1 MNFNPTNYQSIITL
15 LITILCAFLI
25 SFTTT
30 PIARVIAFKVGAI
43 DVPKDNRRMHKKPIP
58 RMGGLAIF
66 LGFAITVIVFCHPT
80 KEIVGMLL
88 GALLLII
95 TGIFD
100 DIYSLPALLKLFLQ
114 IVSASIAVLMGN
126 VINGFTVFG
135 NYIDLGNFAVPLSVI
150 WIAALINAVN
160 LIDGLD
166 GLSCGV
172 SAISS
177 VSLLLSA
184 FFLPE
189 PSFAIILLIGA
200 LTGSCIGFLPFNFNP
215 ASIFMGD
222 TGAMFLGYSLAIIS
236 IQGFF
241 KIDALLSFWIPF
253 LVFALPILDT
263 SLAFTRRILH
273 GKSPFSADRGHIHH
287 KLIDMGFTQ
296 KQSVM
301 ILYSICGILGVS
313 AVLFA
318 MDRPL
323 PGLSVI
329 VIALIIYLLNW
340 VFVNKNSETRE
351 HMGMGLEIHTEPAQD
366 NDTTTDSDNTKN
378 SGSEDK
384 NSKQ

>member
-1 MNFNPTNYQSIITL
+1 MLFSTDHYQNIITL
-15 LITILCAFLI
+15 IITVICAFLI
-25 SFTTT
+25 TFTTT
-30 PIARVIAFKVGAI
+30 PIARVIAFKVGAVDI
-43 DVPKDNRRMHKKPIP
+43 PRDNRRMHKKPIP

-66 LGFAITVIVFCHPT
+66 LGFAITVIVFCDQT
-80 KEIVGMLL
+80 LENTGLLL
-88 GALLLII
+88 GAMLLVVV
-95 TGIFD
+95 GIFD
-100 DIYSLPALLKLFLQ
+100 DIYSIPALLKLLLQ
-114 IVSASIAVLMGN
+114 LVSAAIAVLMGN
-126 VINGFTVFG
+126 VINGVTLFG
-135 NYIDLGNFAVPLSVI
+135 NYIDFGSFAIPLSI
-150 WIAALINAVN
+150 LWIAALINAVN

-177 VSLLLSA
+177 LSLLFSA

-189 PSFAIILLIGA
+189 PSITIILLIA
-200 LTGSCIGFLPFNFNP
+200 SLAGSCIGFLPFNFNP

-222 TGAMFLGYSLAIIS
+222 TGSMFLGYTLAVIS

-263 SLAFTRRILH
+263 TCAFTRRILH

-318 MDRPL
+318 MDKPVE
-323 PGLSVI
+323 GISVI
-329 VIALIIYLLNW
+329 AVALVIYLLNW
-340 VFVNKNSETRE
+340 IFVNKNPSTRE
-351 HMGMGLEIHTEPAQD
+351 HMGMGLEVKEESAST
-366 NDTTTDSDNTKN
+366 NGNGDSC
-378 SGSEDK
+378 SDK
-384 NSKQ
+384 

>member
-1 MNFNPTNYQSIITL
+1 MEFNQNNVISLFITL
-15 LITILCAFLI
+15 LCAFLVT
-25 SFTTT
+25 FTTT
-30 PIARVIAFKVGAI
+30 PIARVLAFKVGAI
-43 DVPKDNRRMHKKPIP
+43 DIPKDNRRMHKEPIP

-66 LGFAITVIVFCHPT
+66 LGFAITVLVLCEPSVQI
-80 KEIVGMLL
+80 IGMLL
-88 GALLLII
+88 GALILVVV
-95 TGIFD
+95 GIFD

-114 IVSASIAVLMGN
+114 ILSATVATLMGN
-126 VINGFTVFG
+126 TIQGVSLFG
-135 NYIDLGNFAVPLSVI
+135 NYISLGVWAVPLTVL
-150 WIAALINAVN
+150 WITALINAVN

-189 PSFAIILLIGA
+189 PSVTIILIIAA
-200 LTGSCIGFLPFNFNP
+200 LAGSCIGFLPFNFNP

-241 KIDALLSFWIPF
+241 KVNALMSFWIPF
-253 LVFALPILDT
+253 LVFALPICDT
-263 SLAFTRRILH
+263 SFAFIRRILH
-273 GKSPFSADRGHIHH
+273 GKSPFSPDRGHIHH

-301 ILYSICGILGVS
+301 ILYSICGMLGVS

-318 MDRPL
+318 KDKPASGITIL
-323 PGLSVI
+323 L
-329 VIALIIYLLNW
+329 IALFIYLCNW
-340 VFVNKNSETRE
+340 VFVNKNAETRE
-351 HMGMGLEIHTEPAQD
+351 HMGMGLKSENKAE
-366 NDTTTDSDNTKN
+366 TDKT
-378 SGSEDK
+378 SEEK
-384 NSKQ
+384 

>member
-1 MNFNPTNYQSIITL
+1 MFTESSVVTLIIA
-15 LITILCAFLI
+15 ILCAFLI
-25 SFTTT
+25 TFTTT
-30 PIARVIAFKVGAI
+30 PIARVLAFKVGAI

-66 LGFAITVIVFCHPT
+66 LGFAITTIIFLEPS
-80 KEIVGMLL
+80 KEIIGMLL
-88 GALLLII
+88 GALLLVIV
-95 TGIFD
+95 GIFD

-114 IVSASIAVLMGN
+114 MISSAIAVLFGN
-126 VINGFTVFG
+126 VIEGVTVFE
-135 NYIDLGNFAVPLSVI
+135 NYIDFGVFSVPISII
-150 WIAALINAVN
+150 WITALINAVN

-177 VSLLLSA
+177 ISLLLSA

-189 PSFAIILLIGA
+189 PSLSIVLLIA
-200 LTGSCIGFLPFNFNP
+200 SLAGSCIGFLPFNFNP

-241 KIDALLSFWIPF
+241 KINALLSFWIPF
-253 LVFALPILDT
+253 LVFALPIGDT
-263 SLAFTRRILH
+263 FFAFARRILQ

-287 KLIDMGFTQ
+287 KLIDMGFSQ

-318 MDRPL
+318 MDKPVE
-323 PGLSVI
+323 GVSVI
-329 VIALIIYLLNW
+329 LIALVIYLLNW
-340 VFVNKNSETRE
+340 IFVNKNSETRE
-351 HMGMGLEIHTEPAQD
+351 HMGMGLEVHADVAENAKNGKTEDGQSK
-366 NDTTTDSDNTKN
+366 NGEKSNTENSDNK
-378 SGSEDK
+378 
-384 NSKQ
+384 

>member
-1 MNFNPTNYQSIITL
+1 MFSPDHYQNIITL

-43 DVPKDNRRMHKKPIP
+43 DVPKDARRMHKKPIP

-66 LGFAITVIVFCHPT
+66 LGFAVTVIVFCEPS
-80 KEIVGMLL
+80 KEIIGMLL
-88 GALLLII
+88 GALTLVIV
-95 TGIFD
+95 GIFD
-100 DIYSLPALLKLFLQ
+100 DIYALPALFKLLLQ
-114 IVSASIAVLMGN
+114 IVSASIAVL
-126 VINGFTVFG
+126 FG
-135 NYIDLGNFAVPLSVI
+135 NTIDNITLFGKYISLGNLAIPLSI
-150 WIAALINAVN
+150 LWIVALINAVN

-177 VSLLLSA
+177 VALLFSA
-184 FFLPE
+184 FFLPD
-189 PSFAIILLIGA
+189 PKLSIILMIASLAGA
-200 LTGSCIGFLPFNFNP
+200 CIGFLPFNFNP

-253 LVFALPILDT
+253 LAFALPILDT
-263 SLAFTRRILH
+263 FLAFTRRILH

-301 ILYSICGILGVS
+301 ILYSICGILAVS
-313 AVLFA
+313 SVLFA
-318 MDRPL
+318 MDRPIE
-323 PGLSVI
+323 GLGVI
-329 VIALIIYLLNW
+329 IIALIIFLLNW
-340 VFVNKNSETRE
+340 VFVNKNPETRE
-351 HMGMGLEIHTEPAQD
+351 HMGMGLETHPLPTSE
-366 NDTTTDSDNTKN
+366 NKENKNNKSDN
-378 SGSEDK
+378 
-384 NSKQ
+384 Q

>member
-1 MNFNPTNYQSIITL
+1 MLNQSIITL

-25 SFTTT
+25 TFTTT

-66 LGFAITVIVFCHPT
+66 LGFAITVLVFCEPT
-80 KEIVGMLL
+80 LEIIGMLL
-88 GALLLII
+88 GALILVVV
-95 TGIFD
+95 GIFD

-114 IVSASIAVLMGN
+114 LLSATIAVLFGN
-126 VINGFTVFG
+126 VISGVTIFG
-135 NYIDLGNFAVPLSVI
+135 NYVDFGSFAIPLSVI

-189 PSFAIILLIGA
+189 PSFAIILLIAA
-200 LTGSCIGFLPFNFNP
+200 LAGSCIGFLPFNFNP

-241 KIDALLSFWIPF
+241 KIDALLSFWVPF

-263 SLAFTRRILH
+263 FCAFGRRILH

-318 MDRPL
+318 MDNPNA
-323 PGLSVI
+323 GIAVI
-329 VIALIIYLLNW
+329 SIALIIYLLNW
-340 VFVNKNSETRE
+340 IFVNKNPKTRE
-351 HMGMGLEIHTEPAQD
+351 HMGMGLEAQIPITTEESVSETTEEKNEETNT
-366 NDTTTDSDNTKN
+366 ND
-378 SGSEDK
+378 
-384 NSKQ
+384 SK

>member
-1 MNFNPTNYQSIITL
+1 MQTFDSLNYHSLITL

-30 PIARVIAFKVGAI
+30 PIARVIAFKLGAI

-66 LGFAITVIVFCHPT
+66 LGFSITVIVFCQPT
-80 KEIVGMLL
+80 KEILGMLL
-88 GALLLII
+88 GALLLVVV
-95 TGIFD
+95 GIFD

-114 IVSASIAVLMGN
+114 IASATIAVLMGN
-126 VINGFTVFG
+126 VISGVTIFG
-135 NYIDLGNFAVPLSVI
+135 NYIDLGNFAIPLSII

-177 VSLLLSA
+177 ISLLLSA

-189 PSFAIILLIGA
+189 PSFAIILLIAA
-200 LTGSCIGFLPFNFNP
+200 LAGSCVGFLPFNFNP

-241 KIDALLSFWIPF
+241 KIEALLSFWIPF

-263 SLAFTRRILH
+263 SFAFTRRILH

-287 KLIDMGFTQ
+287 KLIDMGFSQ

-329 VIALIIYLLNW
+329 TIALVIYLLNW

-351 HMGMGLEIHTEPAQD
+351 HMGMGLESNHNNVTKVTNEDSQNQD
-366 NDTTTDSDNTKN
+366 DIQS
-378 SGSEDK
+378 SE
-384 NSKQ
+384 NQNNN

>member
-1 MNFNPTNYQSIITL
+1 MFFTADHFQSIITL
-15 LITILCAFLI
+15 LVTILCAFLI

-30 PIARVIAFKVGAI
+30 PIARVLAFKVGAV
-43 DVPKDNRRMHKKPIP
+43 DVPKDSRRMHTKPIP

-66 LGFAITVIVFCHPT
+66 LGFSITVTVFLAPT
-80 KEIVGMLL
+80 KEIIGMLI
-88 GALLLII
+88 GALILVIV
-95 TGIFD
+95 GIFD

-114 IVSASIAVLMGN
+114 IFSSTVAVLMGN
-126 VINGFTVFG
+126 IITGVTVFG
-135 NYIDLGNFAVPLSVI
+135 KYIDLGIAAIPLSVL
-150 WIAALINAVN
+150 WITALINAVN

-177 VSLLLSA
+177 VALLFSA

-189 PSFAIILLIGA
+189 PSFAIILIIASLA
-200 LTGSCIGFLPFNFNP
+200 GSCIGFLPFNFNP

-253 LVFALPILDT
+253 LAFALPLFDT
-263 SLAFTRRILH
+263 SFAFARRILH

-301 ILYSICGILGVS
+301 ILYSICGILAVAS
-313 AVLFA
+313 VLFA
-318 MDRPL
+318 MDKPVE
-323 PGLSVI
+323 GIGIMI
-329 VIALIIYLLNW
+329 VALIIYILNW
-340 VFVNKNSETRE
+340 FFVNKNAKTRE
-351 HMGMGLEIHTEPAQD
+351 HMGMGLENTEIKLNPQS
-366 NDTTTDSDNTKN
+366 TDKENN
-378 SGSEDK
+378 
-384 NSKQ
+384 

>member
-1 MNFNPTNYQSIITL
+1 MTFVPSNYQSIVTL
-15 LITILCAFLI
+15 LITILCSFLI

-30 PIARVIAFKVGAI
+30 PIARVVAFKVGAI

-66 LGFAITVIVFCHPT
+66 LGFAITVIVFCSPT
-80 KEIVGMLL
+80 TELVGMLL
-88 GALLLII
+88 GALLLVVV
-95 TGIFD
+95 GIFD
-100 DIYSLPALLKLFLQ
+100 DIYSLPAFLKLLLQ
-114 IVSASIAVLMGN
+114 IVSATIAVLMGN
-126 VINGFTVFG
+126 VINGVTIFG
-135 NYIDLGNFAVPLSVI
+135 NYIDLGSFAVPLSVI

-189 PSFAIILLIGA
+189 SSFAIILLIA
-200 LTGSCIGFLPFNFNP
+200 SLAGSCIGFLPFNFNP

-263 SLAFTRRILH
+263 SFAFTRRILH

-318 MDRPL
+318 MDKPIE
-323 PGLSVI
+323 GLSVL

-340 VFVNKNSETRE
+340 IFVNKNSETRE
-351 HMGMGLEIHTEPAQD
+351 HMGMGLEIHDENAQK
-366 NDTTTDSDNTKN
+366 SDNEDISSKTHDNQN
-378 SGSEDK
+378 S
-384 NSKQ
+384 

>member
-1 MNFNPTNYQSIITL
+1 MFTESSVVTLIIA
-15 LITILCAFLI
+15 ILCAFLI
-25 SFTTT
+25 TFTTT
-30 PIARVIAFKVGAI
+30 PIARVLAFKVGAI

-66 LGFAITVIVFCHPT
+66 LGFAITTIIFLEPS
-80 KEIVGMLL
+80 KEIIGMLL
-88 GALLLII
+88 GALLLVIV
-95 TGIFD
+95 GIFD

-114 IVSASIAVLMGN
+114 IISSAIAVLFGN
-126 VINGFTVFG
+126 VIEGVTVFG
-135 NYIDLGNFAVPLSVI
+135 NYIDFGVFSVPISIL
-150 WIAALINAVN
+150 WITALINAVN

-177 VSLLLSA
+177 ISLLLSA

-189 PSFAIILLIGA
+189 PSLSIVLLIA
-200 LTGSCIGFLPFNFNP
+200 SLAGSCIGFLPFNFNP

-241 KIDALLSFWIPF
+241 KINALLSFWIPF
-253 LVFALPILDT
+253 LVFALPISDT
-263 SLAFTRRILH
+263 FFAFARRILQ

-287 KLIDMGFTQ
+287 NLIDMGFSQ

-318 MDRPL
+318 MDKPVE
-323 PGLSVI
+323 GVSVI
-329 VIALIIYLLNW
+329 LIALVIYLLNW
-340 VFVNKNSETRE
+340 IFVNKNSETRE
-351 HMGMGLEIHTEPAQD
+351 HMGMGLEVHADIAE
-366 NDTTTDSDNTKN
+366 NDKTKECQL
-378 SGSEDK
+378 SKDEKSENK
-384 NSKQ
+384 

>member
-1 MNFNPTNYQSIITL
+1 MEFLPVNYQSIITL

-25 SFTTT
+25 TFTTT
-30 PIARVIAFKVGAI
+30 PIARVLAFKVGAV

-66 LGFAITVIVFCHPT
+66 LGFAITVIAFCAPT
-80 KEIVGMLL
+80 LEIIGMLI
-88 GALLLII
+88 GALILVIV
-95 TGIFD
+95 GIFD

-114 IVSASIAVLMGN
+114 ILSATVAVLMGN
-126 VINGFTVFG
+126 VISGVTIFG
-135 NYIDLGNFAVPLSVI
+135 TYIDLGAFAVPLSVI
-150 WIAALINAVN
+150 WISALINAVN

-177 VSLLLSA
+177 ISLLLSA

-189 PSFAIILLIGA
+189 PSFTIILLIA
-200 LTGSCIGFLPFNFNP
+200 SLAGSCIGFLPFNFNP

-263 SLAFTRRILH
+263 SFAFTRRILK

-287 KLIDMGFTQ
+287 RLIDMGFSQ

-313 AVLFA
+313 AILFA
-318 MDRPL
+318 MDHPVE
-323 PGLSVI
+323 GISI
-329 VIALIIYLLNW
+329 IFTALIIYLLNW
-340 VFVNKNSETRE
+340 IFVNKNSETRE
-351 HMGMGLEIHTEPAQD
+351 HMGMGLEVTRTDNNSEKKED
-366 NDTTTDSDNTKN
+366 NDQKAES
-378 SGSEDK
+378 
-384 NSKQ
+384 

>member
-1 MNFNPTNYQSIITL
+1 MFTESSVVTLIIA
-15 LITILCAFLI
+15 ILCAFLI
-25 SFTTT
+25 TFTTT
-30 PIARVIAFKVGAI
+30 PIARVLAFKVGAI

-66 LGFAITVIVFCHPT
+66 LGFAITTIIFLEPS
-80 KEIVGMLL
+80 KEIIGMLL
-88 GALLLII
+88 GALLLVIV
-95 TGIFD
+95 GIFD
-100 DIYSLPALLKLFLQ
+100 DIYSLPAILKLFLQ
-114 IVSASIAVLMGN
+114 MISSAIAVLFGN
-126 VINGFTVFG
+126 VIEGVTVFE
-135 NYIDLGNFAVPLSVI
+135 NYIDFGVFSVPISII
-150 WIAALINAVN
+150 WITALINAVN

-177 VSLLLSA
+177 ISLLLSA

-189 PSFAIILLIGA
+189 PSLSIVLLIA
-200 LTGSCIGFLPFNFNP
+200 SLAGSCIGFLPFNFNP

-241 KIDALLSFWIPF
+241 KINALLSFWIPF
-253 LVFALPILDT
+253 LVFALPIGDT
-263 SLAFTRRILH
+263 FFAFARRILQ

-287 KLIDMGFTQ
+287 KLIDMGFSQ

-318 MDRPL
+318 MDKPVE
-323 PGLSVI
+323 GVSVI
-329 VIALIIYLLNW
+329 LIALVIYLLNW
-340 VFVNKNSETRE
+340 IFVNKNSETRE
-351 HMGMGLEIHTEPAQD
+351 HMGMGLEVHADVAENAKNGKTEDGQSK
-366 NDTTTDSDNTKN
+366 NGEKSNTENSDNK
-378 SGSEDK
+378 
-384 NSKQ
+384 

>member
-1 MNFNPTNYQSIITL
+1 MFISANYQSIIIL
-15 LITILCAFLI
+15 IITILCAFLI
-25 SFTTT
+25 TFTTT
-30 PIARVIAFKVGAI
+30 PIARVIAFKLGAI
-43 DVPKDNRRMHKKPIP
+43 DVPRDDRRMHKKPIP

-66 LGFAITVIVFCHPT
+66 LGFAITVIVFCEPT
-80 KEIVGMLL
+80 MEIVGMLL
-88 GALLLII
+88 GALLLVVV
-95 TGIFD
+95 GIFD

-114 IVSASIAVLMGN
+114 IVSASIAVVFGN
-126 VINGFTVFG
+126 IIQGVSWFG
-135 NYIDLGNFAVPLSVI
+135 NYIDFGAFAVPLSII
-150 WIAALINAVN
+150 WIVALINAVN

-177 VSLLLSA
+177 VSLLFSA

-189 PSFAIILLIGA
+189 SSFAIILLIA
-200 LTGSCIGFLPFNFNP
+200 SLAGSCIGFLPFNFNP

-222 TGAMFLGYSLAIIS
+222 TGAMFLGYSLAIIA

-263 SLAFTRRILH
+263 SFAFTRRIIH

-287 KLIDMGFTQ
+287 KLIDMGFSQ

-301 ILYSICGILGVS
+301 ILYSISGILGVS

-318 MDRPL
+318 TNSPVE
-323 PGLSVI
+323 GLSVI

-340 VFVNKNSETRE
+340 IFVHKNDETRE
-351 HMGMGLEIHTEPAQD
+351 HMGMGLESHSVQAEENNTS
-366 NDTTTDSDNTKN
+366 NDTETKSD
-378 SGSEDK
+378 E
-384 NSKQ
+384 Q

>member
-1 MNFNPTNYQSIITL
+1 MFVPANYQSIITL
-15 LITILCAFLI
+15 LIAILCAFLI
-25 SFTTT
+25 TFTTT

-43 DVPKDNRRMHKKPIP
+43 DVPKDDRRMHKKPIP

-66 LGFAITVIVFCHPT
+66 LGFSITVIVFCQPT
-80 KEIVGMLL
+80 MEIVGMLL
-88 GALLLII
+88 GALLLVVV
-95 TGIFD
+95 GIFD
-100 DIYSLPALLKLFLQ
+100 DIYSLPALLKLLLQ
-114 IVSASIAVLMGN
+114 IVSATIAVLMGN
-126 VINGFTVFG
+126 IIPGVSLFG
-135 NYIDLGNFAVPLSVI
+135 NYIDFGTFAVPLSVI

-189 PSFAIILLIGA
+189 PSFAIILLIA
-200 LTGSCIGFLPFNFNP
+200 SLAGSCIGFLPFNFNP

-263 SLAFTRRILH
+263 SFAFTRRIIH

-301 ILYSICGILGVS
+301 ILYSISGILGVS

-318 MDRPL
+318 TNSPVE
-323 PGLSVI
+323 GLSVI
-329 VIALIIYLLNW
+329 AVALIIYLLNW
-340 VFVNKNSETRE
+340 IFVHKNGETRE
-351 HMGMGLEIHTEPAQD
+351 HMGMGLESHSIPETDKKATD
-366 NDTTTDSDNTKN
+366 GNDAEKDSLGN
-378 SGSEDK
+378 
-384 NSKQ
+384 

>member
-1 MNFNPTNYQSIITL
+1 MFTESSIVTL
-15 LITILCAFLI
+15 IIAILCAFLI
-25 SFTTT
+25 TFTTT
-30 PIARVIAFKVGAI
+30 PIARVLAFKVGAI

-66 LGFAITVIVFCHPT
+66 LGFAITTIIFLEPS
-80 KEIVGMLL
+80 KEIIGMLL
-88 GALLLII
+88 GALLLVIV
-95 TGIFD
+95 GIFD

-114 IVSASIAVLMGN
+114 MISSAIAVLFGN
-126 VINGFTVFG
+126 VIEGVTVFG
-135 NYIDLGNFAVPLSVI
+135 NYIDFGVFSIPISIV
-150 WIAALINAVN
+150 WITALINAVN

-177 VSLLLSA
+177 ISLLLSA

-189 PSFAIILLIGA
+189 PSFAIVLLIA
-200 LTGSCIGFLPFNFNP
+200 SLAGSCIGFLPFNFNP

-241 KIDALLSFWIPF
+241 KINALLSFWIPF
-253 LVFALPILDT
+253 LVFALPIGDT
-263 SLAFTRRILH
+263 FFAFARRILQ

-287 KLIDMGFTQ
+287 KLIDMGFSQ

-318 MDRPL
+318 MDKPFE
-323 PGLSVI
+323 GVSVI
-329 VIALIIYLLNW
+329 LIALVIYLLNW
-340 VFVNKNSETRE
+340 IFVNKNSETRE
-351 HMGMGLEIHTEPAQD
+351 HMGMGLEVHSDIAGIDKIENSQFGKAPKKNTE
-366 NDTTTDSDNTKN
+366 NSDNK
-378 SGSEDK
+378 
-384 NSKQ
+384 

>member
-1 MNFNPTNYQSIITL
+1 MFQTANFQSVITL

-25 SFTTT
+25 TFTTT
-30 PIARVIAFKVGAI
+30 PIARVLAFKVGAVDI
-43 DVPKDNRRMHKKPIP
+43 PKDNRRMHKKPIP

-66 LGFAITVIVFCHPT
+66 LGFAITVIAFCAPT
-80 KEIVGMLL
+80 MEICGMLL
-88 GALLLII
+88 GALILVVV
-95 TGIFD
+95 GIFD
-100 DIYSLPALLKLFLQ
+100 DIYALPALLKLVLQ
-114 IVSASIAVLMGN
+114 LFSAAVAVLMGN
-126 VINGFTVFG
+126 TITGVTVFG
-135 NYIDLGNFAVPLSVI
+135 NYIDLGVLAIPLSII

-177 VSLLLSA
+177 ISLLLSA

-189 PSFAIILLIGA
+189 PSFTIILLIASLAGA
-200 LTGSCIGFLPFNFNP
+200 CIGFLPFNFNP

-222 TGAMFLGYSLAIIS
+222 TGAMFLGYTLAIIS

-263 SLAFTRRILH
+263 SFAFTRRILA

-287 KLIDMGFTQ
+287 RLIDMGFSQ

-301 ILYSICGILGVS
+301 ILYSVCGILGVS

-318 MDRPL
+318 MDKAIE
-323 PGLSVI
+323 GISVI
-329 VIALIIYLLNW
+329 IVALIIYMLNW
-340 VFVNKNSETRE
+340 IFTNKSNETRE
-351 HMGMGLEIHTEPAQD
+351 HMGMGLEALKEETEKDQ
-366 NDTTTDSDNTKN
+366 NK
-378 SGSEDK
+378 
-384 NSKQ
+384 

>member
-1 MNFNPTNYQSIITL
+1 MTVFFTADHFQSIITL
-15 LITILCAFLI
+15 LVTILCAFLI

-30 PIARVIAFKVGAI
+30 PIARVLAFKVGAV
-43 DVPKDNRRMHKKPIP
+43 DVPKDSRRMHTKPIP

-66 LGFAITVIVFCHPT
+66 LGFSITVTVFLAPT
-80 KEIVGMLL
+80 KEIIGMLI
-88 GALLLII
+88 GALILVIV
-95 TGIFD
+95 GIFD

-114 IVSASIAVLMGN
+114 IFSSTVAVLMGN
-126 VINGFTVFG
+126 IITGVTVFG
-135 NYIDLGNFAVPLSVI
+135 KYIDLGIAAIPLSVL
-150 WIAALINAVN
+150 WITALINAVN

-177 VSLLLSA
+177 VALLFSA

-189 PSFAIILLIGA
+189 PSFAIILIIASLA
-200 LTGSCIGFLPFNFNP
+200 GSCIGFLPFNFNP

-253 LVFALPILDT
+253 LAFALPLFDT
-263 SLAFTRRILH
+263 SFAFARRILH

-301 ILYSICGILGVS
+301 ILYSICGILAVAS
-313 AVLFA
+313 VLFA
-318 MDRPL
+318 MDKPVE
-323 PGLSVI
+323 GIGIMI
-329 VIALIIYLLNW
+329 VALIIYILNW
-340 VFVNKNSETRE
+340 FFVNKNAKTRE
-351 HMGMGLEIHTEPAQD
+351 HMGMGLENTEIKLNPQS
-366 NDTTTDSDNTKN
+366 TDKENN
-378 SGSEDK
+378 
-384 NSKQ
+384 

>member
-1 MNFNPTNYQSIITL
+1 MLFSTDHYQNIITL
-15 LITILCAFLI
+15 IITVICAFLI
-25 SFTTT
+25 TFTTT
-30 PIARVIAFKVGAI
+30 PIARVIAFKVGAVDI
-43 DVPKDNRRMHKKPIP
+43 PRDNRRMHKKPIP

-66 LGFAITVIVFCHPT
+66 LGFAITVIVFCDQT
-80 KEIVGMLL
+80 LENTGLLL
-88 GALLLII
+88 GAMLLVVV
-95 TGIFD
+95 GIFD
-100 DIYSLPALLKLFLQ
+100 DIYSISALLKLLLQ
-114 IVSASIAVLMGN
+114 LVSAAIAVLMGN
-126 VINGFTVFG
+126 VINGVTLFG
-135 NYIDLGNFAVPLSVI
+135 NYIDFGSFAIPLSIV

-177 VSLLLSA
+177 LSLLFSA

-189 PSFAIILLIGA
+189 PSITIILLIA
-200 LTGSCIGFLPFNFNP
+200 SLAGSCIGFLPFNFNP

-222 TGAMFLGYSLAIIS
+222 TGSMFLGYTLAVIS

-263 SLAFTRRILH
+263 TCAFTRRILH

-318 MDRPL
+318 MDRPVE
-323 PGLSVI
+323 GISVI
-329 VIALIIYLLNW
+329 AVALVIYLLNW
-340 VFVNKNSETRE
+340 IFVNKNPSTRE
-351 HMGMGLEIHTEPAQD
+351 HMGMGLEVKEESASA
-366 NDTTTDSDNTKN
+366 NGNGDSC
-378 SGSEDK
+378 SDK
-384 NSKQ
+384 

>member
-1 MNFNPTNYQSIITL
+1 MPFDPLNYQSIITL

-66 LGFAITVIVFCHPT
+66 LGFAITVIVFCEPSR
-80 KEIVGMLL
+80 EIIGMLL

-95 TGIFD
+95 VGIFD
-100 DIYSLPALLKLFLQ
+100 DIYSLPALFKLFLQ
-114 IVSASIAVLMGN
+114 IVSATIAVLMGN
-126 VINGFTVFG
+126 VITGVTIFG
-135 NYIDLGNFAVPLSVI
+135 NYINLGSYAAPLSVI
-150 WIAALINAVN
+150 WITALINAVN

-189 PSFAIILLIGA
+189 PSFVIILLIAA
-200 LTGSCIGFLPFNFNP
+200 LTGACIGFLPFNFNP

-222 TGAMFLGYSLAIIS
+222 TGAMFLGYTLAIIS

-263 SLAFTRRILH
+263 SFAFARRILH

-318 MDRPL
+318 MDRPIE
-323 PGLSVI
+323 GLSVI
-329 VIALIIYLLNW
+329 TIALIIYLLNW

-351 HMGMGLEIHTEPAQD
+351 HMGMGLEEH
-366 NDTTTDSDNTKN
+366 NDTSKPETDNN
-378 SGSEDK
+378 S
-384 NSKQ
+384 NSSNS

>member
-1 MNFNPTNYQSIITL
+1 MFTESSVVTLIIA
-15 LITILCAFLI
+15 ILCAFLI
-25 SFTTT
+25 TFTTT
-30 PIARVIAFKVGAI
+30 PIARVLAFKVGAI

-66 LGFAITVIVFCHPT
+66 LGFAITTIIFLEPS
-80 KEIVGMLL
+80 KEIIGMLL
-88 GALLLII
+88 GALLLVIV
-95 TGIFD
+95 GIFD

-114 IVSASIAVLMGN
+114 MISSAIAVLFGN
-126 VINGFTVFG
+126 VIEGVTVFE
-135 NYIDLGNFAVPLSVI
+135 NYIDFGVFSVPISII
-150 WIAALINAVN
+150 WITALINAVN

-177 VSLLLSA
+177 ISLLLSA

-189 PSFAIILLIGA
+189 PSLSIVLLIA
-200 LTGSCIGFLPFNFNP
+200 SLAGSCIGFLPFNFNP

-241 KIDALLSFWIPF
+241 KINALLSFWIPF
-253 LVFALPILDT
+253 LVFALPIGDT
-263 SLAFTRRILH
+263 FFAFARRILQ

-287 KLIDMGFTQ
+287 KLIDMGFSQ

-318 MDRPL
+318 MDKPVE
-323 PGLSVI
+323 GVSVI
-329 VIALIIYLLNW
+329 LIALVIYLLNW
-340 VFVNKNSETRE
+340 IFVNKNSETRE
-351 HMGMGLEIHTEPAQD
+351 YMGMGLEVHADVAENAKNGKTEDGQSK
-366 NDTTTDSDNTKN
+366 NGEKSNTENSDNK
-378 SGSEDK
+378 
-384 NSKQ
+384 

>member
-1 MNFNPTNYQSIITL
+1 MFETATYQSIVTL
-15 LITILCAFLI
+15 LIAILCAFLI
-25 SFTTT
+25 TFTTT

-43 DVPKDNRRMHKKPIP
+43 DIPKDKRRMHKEPIP

-66 LGFAITVIVFCHPT
+66 LGFAITVIVFLAPT
-80 KEIVGMLL
+80 KEINGMLL
-88 GALLLII
+88 GALLLVV

-100 DIYSLPALLKLFLQ
+100 DIYSLPALFKLFLQ
-114 IVSASIAVLMGN
+114 LAASTIAVLMGN
-126 VINGFTVFG
+126 VINSVTIFG
-135 NYIDLGNFAVPLSVI
+135 NYINFGNFAIPLSVI
-150 WIAALINAVN
+150 WITALINAVN

-177 VSLLLSA
+177 VSMLFSA

-189 PSFAIILLIGA
+189 PSFAIILLIASLAGA
-200 LTGSCIGFLPFNFNP
+200 CIGFLPFNFNP

-263 SLAFTRRILH
+263 SFAFTRRILH
-273 GKSPFSADRGHIHH
+273 GRSPFSADRGHIHH
-287 KLIDMGFTQ
+287 KLIDMGFSQ

-318 MDRPL
+318 MDRPIE
-323 PGLSVI
+323 GISVI
-329 VIALIIYLLNW
+329 FVALFIYLLNW
-340 VFVNKNSETRE
+340 IFVNKNPETRE
-351 HMGMGLEIHTEPAQD
+351 HMGMGLSPQPGTDTE
-366 NDTTTDSDNTKN
+366 NNENKTV
-378 SGSEDK
+378 EE
-384 NSKQ
+384 

>member
-1 MNFNPTNYQSIITL
+1 MFVSANYQSIITI
-15 LITILCAFLI
+15 LIAILCAFLI
-25 SFTTT
+25 TFTTT

-43 DVPKDNRRMHKKPIP
+43 DVPKDDRRMHKEPIP

-66 LGFAITVIVFCHPT
+66 LGFATTVIVFCEPT
-80 KEIVGMLL
+80 MEIVGMLL
-88 GALLLII
+88 GALLLVVV
-95 TGIFD
+95 GIFD
-100 DIYSLPALLKLFLQ
+100 DIYSLPALLKLVLQ
-114 IVSASIAVLMGN
+114 IVSAAIAVLMGN
-126 VINGFTVFG
+126 IIQGVSLFG
-135 NYIDLGNFAVPLSVI
+135 NYIDFGSLAIPLSVI
-150 WIAALINAVN
+150 WITALINAVN

-189 PSFAIILLIGA
+189 PSFAIILLIA
-200 LTGSCIGFLPFNFNP
+200 TLAGSCIGFLPFNFNP

-263 SLAFTRRILH
+263 SFAFARRILH
-273 GKSPFSADRGHIHH
+273 GKSPFSADRSHIHH

-301 ILYSICGILGVS
+301 ILYSISGILGVS

-318 MDRPL
+318 ANRPVE
-323 PGLSVI
+323 GLSVI
-329 VIALIIYLLNW
+329 VIALIIYMLNW
-340 VFVNKNSETRE
+340 IFVNKNPETRE
-351 HMGMGLEIHTEPAQD
+351 HMGMGLEAHTVPEAD
-366 NDTTTDSDNTKN
+366 KKATDENDSEKDSLE
-378 SGSEDK
+378 G
-384 NSKQ
+384 